1 MIEIEN
7 VNYQIGKTSI
17 LSDVSITIE
26 KGGIT
31 ALIGP
36 NGAGKSTL
44 LSLMARLIDLQTGQ
58 IKFDGMS
65 VSDTSGEVLARKLA
79 ILRQDTLIGSR
90 LTLRDLVAFGRYPH
104 HKGQALSADRQAVE
118 QALHHFGLEAIAN
131 RFIDEVSGGQRQRAM
146 VAMAFC
152 QDTDYLLLD
161 EPLNNLDMPFAR
173 NLMQRLRELADRHNR
188 TIVIVLHEINYAAAY
203 ADRIIA
209 LKEGRVVA
217 NGAPK
222 QIVSTSVL
230 KDIYGIDIAVEQI
243 KNHLVALHH
252 I

>member
-7 VNYQIGKTSI
+7 VTYRIGKTSI

-44 LSLMARLIDLQTGQ
+44 LSLMARLIDLQSGQ
-58 IKFDGMS
+58 IRFDGLS
-65 VSDTSGEVLARKLA
+65 VCDTPGEVLARKLA
-79 ILRQDTLIGSR
+79 ILRQETMIGSR

-104 HKGQALSADRQAVE
+104 HKGQASDADRIAVE
-118 QALHHFGLEAIAN
+118 QALQHFGLEAIAN
-131 RFIDEVSGGQRQRAM
+131 RFTDEVSGGQRQRAM

-173 NLMQRLRELADRHNR
+173 SLMQRLREMADNHNR
-188 TIVIVLHEINYAAAY
+188 TIIIVLHEINYAAAY

-209 LKEGRVVA
+209 LKEGRVIA
-217 NGAPK
+217 SGPPE
-222 QIVSTSVL
+222 QIVETSVL
-230 KDIYGIDIAVEQI
+230 KDIYGIEIAVEQV